1 MNTLQ
6 NSLKTLAAAAA
17 VSLALAACG
26 GGGGGGGSSG
36 GSTGTGTGTT
46 TSTNGAALLAAYNPP
61 ADIAGDVVTNYTG
74 PAYNVGSSGIVSSC
88 SSAALVSTTV
98 VDAPDVV
105 VFAANGASVK
115 AQELAADL
123 FENKAVPTVRAA
135 LGLPATGV
143 AFDGT
148 NKVQLCVDTALGTSL
163 GETGTAVTGQTGLGA
178 PGPVMQV
185 MSADSPNFDARFAGA
200 TSLDAMAPLFIHE
213 STHAALY
220 SMTEPFGGTEVW
232 FQEGTATTVAGQSIG
247 TKASVLATVQ
257 ASDLLTAN
265 NSNADLNAYGGYEAT
280 VQYLT
285 STAPGGLGFGL
296 TGLKTFLATYKA
308 AATALCV
315 QPIPAGLIPPAS
327 QTAGMLPAGKYNVC
341 ASQAPG
347 TIDTRLET
355 AFDQAFSATFK
366 DSNGSPLYLHTA
378 DDPSGNSLEQTL
390 YQRLNSFLQ

>member
-1 MNTLQ
+1 MNTLH
-6 NSLKTLAAAAA
+6 SLKTLAATAA
-17 VSLALAACG
+17 VCLALAAC
-26 GGGGGGGSSG
+26 GGGGGGSSG

-61 ADIAGDVVTNYTG
+61 ANIAGDVVTNYTG

-88 SSAALVSTTV
+88 SSTALVSTTV
-98 VDAPDVV
+98 VNGPDVV

-115 AQELAADL
+115 DQELAADL
-123 FENKAVPTVRAA
+123 FENQALPTVRTA
-135 LGLPATGV
+135 LGLPTTGV

-148 NKVQLCVDTALGTSL
+148 NKVQLCVDTALGTSI
-163 GETGTAVTGQTGLGA
+163 GETGTAVTGQTGLGS
-178 PGPVMQV
+178 PGPVMQI
-185 MSADSPNFDARFAGA
+185 MAASSPNFDTRYAGA
-200 TSLDAMAPLFIHE
+200 TSLNAMAPLFIHE

-232 FQEGTATTVAGQSIG
+232 FQEGTATTVARQSIG
-247 TKASVLATVQ
+247 TKASVLAAVQ

-296 TGLKTFLATYKA
+296 TNLKTFLATYKT

-315 QPIPAGLIPPAS
+315 QPIPSGLIPPAS
-327 QTAGMLPAGKYNVC
+327 QTTGMPAGEYNVC
-341 ASQAPG
+341 ASQSPG

-390 YQRLNSFLQ
+390 YQRLNGFLQ